1 MSSAYNI
8 SLESAVMLSIVFNKL
23 EVRISILTD
32 QNLFNLRFRQCL
44 FSELVK
50 Y

>member
-8 SLESAVMLSIVFNKL
+8 SLESVITLSVVFNKL

-32 QNLFNLRFRQCL
+32 QNLFNPRFRQCL
-44 FSELVK
+44 FSKLVK

>member
-1 MSSAYNI
+1 MSSTYNI
-8 SLESAVMLSIVFNKL
+8 SLESVITLSVVFNKL

-32 QNLFNLRFRQCL
+32 QNLFNLRFRQYL
-44 FSELVK
+44 FSKLVK